1 LIAPRDPTTGELRKM
16 RFGAWMLPV
25 FRLLKSLRGLR
36 GTAFDPFGYTD
47 ERRTERALIAEYEAD
62 VEQLLAKLSPANH
75 SLAVQIASIPEDIRG
90 FGHVKTRHLAGARK
104 KHDELIARFESNGT
118 ERAAA

>member
-1 LIAPRDPTTGELRKM
+1 M
-16 RFGAWMLPV
+16 RFGGWMLPV

-62 VEQLLAKLSPANH
+62 IERLLAKLSPANH
-75 SLAVQIASIPEDIRG
+75 SLAVQVASIPEDIRG
-90 FGHVKTRHLAGARK
+90 FGHVKTRHLAAARK
-104 KHDELIARFESNGT
+104 KHDDLVTRFENSSA